1 MKKIYEFLN
10 ELHPEHDFI
19 SNEGVIE
26 DGVLDS
32 FDIISLVTMIEE
44 EYDVIIDALAIVP
57 ENFISVESIANVIRK
72 HGGAI

>member
-1 MKKIYEFLN
+1 MEKIYKLLN
-10 ELHPEHDFI
+10 ELHPEYDFI

-44 EYDVIIDALAIVP
+44 EYSVTIDALDIVP
-57 ENFISVESIANVIRK
+57 ENFNSVVSIVNVIRK
-72 HGGAI
+72 HGGTI

>member
-1 MKKIYEFLN
+1 MGKIYEFLN
-10 ELHPEHDFI
+10 ELHPEYDFT

-26 DGVLDS
+26 EGILDS

-44 EYDVIIDALAIVP
+44 EYDVIIDALDIVP

-72 HGGAI
+72 HGGTI

>member
-1 MKKIYEFLN
+1 MEKIYKFLN
-10 ELHPEHDFI
+10 ELHPEYDFI

-44 EYDVIIDALAIVP
+44 EYSVTIDALDIVP
-57 ENFISVESIANVIRK
+57 ENFNSVFSIVNVIRK
-72 HGGAI
+72 HGGTI

>member
-1 MKKIYEFLN
+1 M
-10 ELHPEHDFI
+10 
-19 SNEGVIE
+19 
-26 DGVLDS
+26 DS

>member
-1 MKKIYEFLN
+1 MEKIYKFLN
-10 ELHPEHDFI
+10 ELHPEYDFI

-44 EYDVIIDALAIVP
+44 EYSVIIDALDIVP
-57 ENFISVESIANVIRK
+57 ENFNSVVSIVNVIRK
-72 HGGAI
+72 HGGTI

>member
-1 MKKIYEFLN
+1 MEKIYEFLN
-10 ELHPEHDFI
+10 ELHPEYDFI

-44 EYDVIIDALAIVP
+44 EYDVIFDALDIVP
-57 ENFISVESIANVIRK
+57 ENFNSVESIANVIRK
-72 HGGAI
+72 NGGTI

>member
-10 ELHPEHDFI
+10 ELYPEHDFI

>member
-1 MKKIYEFLN
+1 MEKIYKFLN
-10 ELHPEHDFI
+10 ELHPEYDFI

-44 EYDVIIDALAIVP
+44 EYSVTIDALDIVP
-57 ENFISVESIANVIRK
+57 ENFNSVVSIVNVIRK
-72 HGGAI
+72 HGGTI